1 MTDRAEAIFTN
12 LSKRSANSAVSKAIT
27 QACLML
33 PGAFAERYLRTSGL
47 VRAAAQADES
57 ESLTRCCI
65 NFLFINSGHG
75 AALIRH
81 LHHLKKPYRFVPAFC
96 AIQYKRS
103 EPVRDNRSRTGS
115 KYKQANSGALRASI
129 FSAAT
134 RSFMDMIA
142 VGTTS
147 SAVLLCLM
155 IAKYHTD
162 VVAITPDQSASLG
175 GLKSIK
181 GQQKVHR

>member
-1 MTDRAEAIFTN
+1 
-12 LSKRSANSAVSKAIT
+12 
-27 QACLML
+27 
-33 PGAFAERYLRTSGL
+33 
-47 VRAAAQADES
+47 
-57 ESLTRCCI
+57 
-65 NFLFINSGHG
+65 
-75 AALIRH
+75 
-81 LHHLKKPYRFVPAFC
+81 
-96 AIQYKRS
+96 
-103 EPVRDNRSRTGS
+103 VRDNRSRTGS

-134 RSFMDMIA
+134 RSFMDMIV

-155 IAKYHTD
+155 IAKSHTD

-175 GLKSIK
+175 SLKSIK

>member
-1 MTDRAEAIFTN
+1 M
-12 LSKRSANSAVSKAIT
+12 
-27 QACLML
+27 
-33 PGAFAERYLRTSGL
+33 
-47 VRAAAQADES
+47 
-57 ESLTRCCI
+57 
-65 NFLFINSGHG
+65 NFLFINSGHS

-81 LHHLKKPYRFVPAFC
+81 LHHLKKTYRFVRLYVPYSTNGA
-96 AIQYKRS
+96 
-103 EPVRDNRSRTGS
+103 EPLRDNRSRTGS
-115 KYKQANSGALRASI
+115 TYKQANSGALRASI

-134 RSFMDMIA
+134 RSFMDMIV

>member
-1 MTDRAEAIFTN
+1 
-12 LSKRSANSAVSKAIT
+12 
-27 QACLML
+27 ML
-33 PGAFAERYLRTSGL
+33 PGAFAERYLRTIPAPLSLSYSSTVRLGTSRCSGGKEL
-47 VRAAAQADES
+47 EF
-57 ESLTRCCI
+57 LTRCCI
-65 NFLFINSGHG
+65 NFLFIRFGVMVQRSFSSASPEKAV
-75 AALIRH
+75 AALSR
-81 LHHLKKPYRFVPAFC
+81 LFVPYSTNGA
-96 AIQYKRS
+96 

-115 KYKQANSGALRASI
+115 KCKQADFGAPRASI

-134 RSFMDMIA
+134 RSFMDMIV